1 MLSIL
6 IPVYN
11 ASKYLNELVERLGA
25 TLSALPYELILIDDN
40 SQDDSWELIT
50 KAAAKNQ
57 HIRPYKN
64 EKNLGQH
71 PTIFKGLALAK
82 GERVVVM
89 DCDLHDVPEEILK
102 LDAAF
107 VGDVEIV
114 LAARNRK
121 RDRTRAWMS
130 KLFYGAVQLVG
141 KNHSSAVG
149 NYGMYSRRVVHEV
162 LEKKTIDFFPFRV
175 ASIVAER
182 RRVEVETGENPAST
196 YSGLARLKLAMKIY
210 RQTIVSRFAA

>member
-1 MLSIL
+1 M
-6 IPVYN
+6 
-11 ASKYLNELVERLGA
+11 ERLGA

-182 RRVEVETGENPAST
+182 RSVEVETGENPAST